1 MLFTQVNLDLLLK
14 MSEGEVQFEAH
25 IKFFGTAGERMLDIP
40 EVMPKAVLVFRY
52 LGSR

>member
-14 MSEGEVQFEAH
+14 MNEGEVLFENH
-25 IKFFGTAGERMLDIP
+25 IKFFGTAGERMWDIP
-40 EVMPKAVLVFRY
+40 EVMQKAVLVFRY